1 MKLHLPKLLYTAL
14 MSVFVLPVTA
24 NQTMTNIAPAGAD
37 YMLLEIGGGDQYN
50 HPKDNVVQHTG
61 DLTLESGDKLGH
73 FDSSGNLIKY
83 DNGDG
88 CTVIQVTQ
96 KYNNSTVNTYNE
108 YQGNNE
114 FSNMVNI
121 TGTLTL
127 NGTAQVSIG
136 GQYKVQRR
144 TDTVDADG
152 NLVKTGTVSSYLDH
166 YSALYADTV
175 IVNGTGTGTHLQA
188 TAAVI
193 KNLEVN
199 SGNVSFHQDQYN
211 GNGSFSALSTD
222 YTSFKAVRIEDS
234 LTLSGTAN
242 VTMGRTHSKH
252 NNTTTSHIVNVF
264 GSTKNAITITQEGG
278 TFQAIGY
285 SYAMSGMNIT
295 QSGGSMT
302 FRDYLQFSGTKT
314 NVIEQSGNASL
325 TIGQLK
331 GSMGST
337 FDISQSGSGSITLC
351 YGTSLGSKNSVVNI
365 SQSGSG
371 TITLGGGNKQHTYS
385 GVKNY
390 PTSYATNGTTYNI
403 SLTGSGTLHLYSRD
417 NITPAITASNV
428 EIGSDSSLVLDTGTK
443 ITTTEL
449 TVSSGATIDNNGLI
463 TVGTGTG
470 GSTAGALY
478 VTTGGTLSAVLD
490 GTNAI
495 LNVGA
500 IADSDTIT
508 EWTMDSG
515 STFGIGMT
523 DTYFSTLTMVENNG
537 EKQISFSN
545 VLVATVA
552 SGSTVD
558 ADSFKCE
565 YVVSD
570 IAGMDPEHW
579 EVKNATLTNNAA
591 GNVVLSGTLAYN
603 PWIIID
609 DGGTDNRNFTYDEDY
624 LVGLKITDKDV
635 TLSGNNTHTLGTEI
649 DGVEVTL
656 AHANALG
663 DGSVTTKGESGL
675 VTADGITANLPEAIQ
690 NSGDLTMQGQFK
702 LDDSTAYT
710 GEVDDTYV
718 DVNNQEG
725 DNGFKREGLTYQV
738 VVNNGQDATLTV
750 GDNTSVQV
758 GTENLR
764 LFVDGLAGKLNHETY
779 YIRATGNGSE
789 VSSQEILNVAAKG
802 GITDVTV
809 EMTEET
815 GTLTA
820 NSDIEVNASAGTL
833 ITEAGANVTGS
844 LSNTTINA
852 AGGTIGAT
860 IENGS
865 KVTVSGNDTT
875 TLSGDNSYDG
885 GTLIDGGSL
894 LIENANSLG
903 SGDVELANQ
912 GVLDLGNLAVTNNIL
927 VSGCTLK
934 RAGALDANLTVS
946 GELMLTD
953 NTTANTLTLRDNG
966 TIRSNP
972 GTTLTVDNADVQTN
986 GAASITANLTINN
999 NGTITLNNGNVLNVT
1014 GSITLSGITTLRLNG
1029 QYAIGTALVTATEGL
1044 EAGNVQLDYDDKS
1057 VRLEQVGNSLVLIL
1071 NFKQDSADTLAQG
1084 NWGIAT
1090 ASRAFVNTVRGQRN
1104 NTGCIANGRGTAW
1117 FSVLGA
1123 QNNMDGSDVSVQGA
1137 AVGADFRIKPAH
1149 MMGIAFGY
1157 TDGDV
1162 SPTGLSKVNQE
1173 GYYAAV
1179 YGEHTLATST
1189 PTRSWV
1195 FDWVL
1200 AYGTTESKQN
1210 NLTWEQDSLQ
1220 INARVSRH
1228 SRISDRLGVN
1238 AFAGL
1243 EYFATGSDT
1252 VDGTKTGSLQNVRG
1266 EIGVGVNYVLWG
1278 SADRSNSKAAQGHNS
1293 ACRRLEVYGEL
1304 SYFNDMVRHN
1314 PVVRMNGMSGD
1325 SSNPGRYGIEVQAG
1339 ATYRI
1344 NSRWSTSA
1352 NYTFSAMEDSTEH
1365 RFNVGAS
1372 MTF

>member
-14 MSVFVLPVTA
+14 MSVFVLPVLA
-24 NQTMTNIAPAGAD
+24 NQTMTNIAPEGAD
-37 YMLLEIGGGDQYN
+37 YRLLEIGGGDSSL
-50 HPKDNVVQHTG
+50 HPKDNIVQHNG

-136 GQYKVQRR
+136 GQYKVQKR

-152 NLVKTGTVSSYLDH
+152 NLVKTGSVSSYLDH
-166 YSALYADTV
+166 YSALHADTV
-175 IVNGTGTGTHLQA
+175 IVNGTGSGTHLQA
-188 TAAVI
+188 TSAVI
-193 KNLEVN
+193 GNLEVN
-199 SGNVSFHQDQYN
+199 SGNVSFHQDQYS
-211 GNGSFSALSTD
+211 GNGFYSALNTD
-222 YTSFKAVRIEDS
+222 FTSFKAVRIEDS
-234 LTLSGTAN
+234 LTLGGTAN

-285 SYAMSGMNIT
+285 SYAMSGMSIT

-331 GSMGST
+331 GSNGST

-351 YGTSLGSKNSVVNI
+351 YGTALGSKNSVVNI
-365 SQSGSG
+365 TQTGSG

-390 PTSYATNGTTYNI
+390 PTSYATGGTTYNI

-417 NITPAITASNV
+417 NITPAITASAV
-428 EIGSDSSLVLDTGTK
+428 ELSSTSALVLDAGTK
-443 ITTTEL
+443 LTTKEL
-449 TVSSGATIDNNGLI
+449 SVSSGATIDNNGLI
-463 TVGTGTG
+463 TVGTGTS
-470 GSTAGALY
+470 GSTAGSLY
-478 VTTGGTLSAVLD
+478 VTEGGTLSAVLD
-490 GTNAI
+490 GTNAA

-500 IADSDTIT
+500 LADSDTIT
-508 EWTMDSG
+508 GWTMDSG

-523 DTYFSTLTMVENNG
+523 DTYFSSLTMVDNNG
-537 EKQISFSN
+537 EKQISFN
-545 VLVATVA
+545 NILVATVA
-552 SGSTVD
+552 TGSSVD
-558 ADSFKCE
+558 AGSFNCE
-565 YVVSD
+565 YVVGD
-570 IAGMDPEHW
+570 IAGMDAEHW
-579 EVKNATLTNNAA
+579 EVKNATLTNDSA
-591 GNVVLSGTLAYN
+591 GNVVLNGTLTYN
-603 PWIIID
+603 PWITID
-609 DGGTDNRNFTYDEDY
+609 DGGTENRDFTYDKDY
-624 LVGLKITDKDV
+624 LVGLIITDNDV
-635 TLSGNNTHTLGTEI
+635 TLSGDNTHTLGTEI
-649 DGVEVTL
+649 NGVEVTL
-656 AHANALG
+656 AHENALG
-663 DGSVTTKGESGL
+663 NGAITTKGESGL
-675 VTADGITANLPEAIQ
+675 VTAEGITANLPEAIQ
-690 NSGDLTMQGQFK
+690 NSGALTIQGQFK
-702 LDDSTAYT
+702 LDNNSAYS
-710 GEVDDTYV
+710 GEVADTYV
-718 DVNNQEG
+718 DVDNQEG

-750 GDNTSVQV
+750 GRDTTVQV
-758 GTENLR
+758 GTDNLR
-764 LFVDGLAGKLNHETY
+764 LFVDGLAGKLNLETY
-779 YIRATGNGSE
+779 YIRAAGDGSE
-789 VSSQEILNVAAKG
+789 TSSQEILSAAATG
-802 GITDVTV
+802 GITSVTV
-809 EMTEET
+809 ELTEET
-815 GTLTA
+815 GKLTA
-820 NSDIEVNASAGTL
+820 NSDIEVNATAGTL
-833 ITEAGANVTGS
+833 ITEAGANVTGT

-865 KVTVSGNDTT
+865 TVTVSGNDTT
-875 TLSGDNSYDG
+875 TLSGNNSYDG

-894 LIENANSLG
+894 LVENANSLG
-903 SGDVELANQ
+903 SGDVELANN

-953 NTTANTLTLRDNG
+953 NTTAKTLTLRDNG
-966 TIRSNP
+966 TIRSAP
-972 GTTLTVDNADVQTN
+972 GSSLTVDNADIQTN
-986 GAASITANLTINN
+986 GDASITANLSINN

-1029 QYAIGTALVTATEGL
+1029 QYAVGTALVTATEAL
-1044 EAGNVQLDYDDKS
+1044 EADNVQLDYDDKS
-1057 VRLEQVGNSLVLIL
+1057 VRLEQVGNSLVLTL
-1071 NFKQDSADTLAQG
+1071 NFKQESADTFTQG

-1117 FSVLGA
+1117 FSILGA

-1157 TDGDV
+1157 ADGDV
-1162 SPTGLSKVNQE
+1162 PRHPYRRACT
-1173 GYYAAV
+1173 YHFPAA
-1179 YGEHTLATST
+1179 GIRQS
-1189 PTRSWV
+1189 
-1195 FDWVL
+1195 
-1200 AYGTTESKQN
+1200 
-1210 NLTWEQDSLQ
+1210 
-1220 INARVSRH
+1220 SR
-1228 SRISDRLGVN
+1228 DR
-1238 AFAGL
+1238 
-1243 EYFATGSDT
+1243 
-1252 VDGTKTGSLQNVRG
+1252 
-1266 EIGVGVNYVLWG
+1266 
-1278 SADRSNSKAAQGHNS
+1278 
-1293 ACRRLEVYGEL
+1293 
-1304 SYFNDMVRHN
+1304 
-1314 PVVRMNGMSGD
+1314 
-1325 SSNPGRYGIEVQAG
+1325 PGG
-1339 ATYRI
+1339 
-1344 NSRWSTSA
+1344 
-1352 NYTFSAMEDSTEH
+1352 
-1365 RFNVGAS
+1365 
-1372 MTF
+1372 